1 MQAIQDNRTD
11 FFLDAHN
18 TQVMLWLM
26 NNCNIMTQH
35 TKKFVVNI
43 IFNISRDAVIKVNNI
58 VCSVQEAVL
67 TTTQVYAF
75 VCLYSYYINIHRYL

>member
-18 TQVMLWLM
+18 AQVMLWLM
-26 NNCNIMTQH
+26 NNCIMTQH
-35 TKKFVVNI
+35 TKKFVANF
-43 IFNISRDAVIKVNNI
+43 IFNICRDAVIKVNNI

-67 TTTQVYAF
+67 TTT
-75 VCLYSYYINIHRYL
+75 